1 MPAVPIRDTG
11 VAVLV
16 LARLRLGGGLS
27 RFCRKASFLRLAVS
41 AQTEGKLDPRP
52 SAGMTVE
59 ITIIV
64 ARFQN
69 MLIIPVQARFQKEGE
84 TFAYVWGGSKFR
96 RRNKRLR

>member
-64 ARFQN
+64 AR
-69 MLIIPVQARFQKEGE
+69 IPKHADHSGSGRFQKEGE
-84 TFAYVWGGSKFR
+84 TFAYVWAVPSSVVAI
-96 RRNKRLR
+96 ND